1 MKYKGIIFDLDGVI
15 CSTDRYH
22 YHAWKKIAE
31 LIDVDFDEMFNDRF
45 RGVCREECLKML
57 LEKSGRKF
65 SGEEKKELLKRK
77 NDYYRQM
84 LSQMTADDVDIEV
97 KSTLDKLR
105 EKGMLLGIGSSSK
118 NARLILAQI
127 DMKDYF
133 DAVCDGN
140 DISRSKPDPEVFIRT
155 ANLLGLS
162 PDQCLIVEDA
172 QSGIEA
178 ATAGGFDSAGIG
190 AAGIHEKVTF
200 RLQKFSDLL
209 KIQ

>member
-31 LIDVDFDEMFNDRF
+31 LIDVDFDEKFNDRF

-190 AAGIHEKVTF
+190 AAGIHEKVNF

>member
-1 MKYKGIIFDLDGVI
+1 M
-15 CSTDRYH
+15 
-22 YHAWKKIAE
+22 
-31 LIDVDFDEMFNDRF
+31 
-45 RGVCREECLKML
+45 
-57 LEKSGRKF
+57 
-65 SGEEKKELLKRK
+65 KRK

-190 AAGIHEKVTF
+190 AAGIHEKVNF

>member
-31 LIDVDFDEMFNDRF
+31 LIDVDFDEKFNDRF

-65 SGEEKKELLKRK
+65 SVEEKKELLKRK

-190 AAGIHEKVTF
+190 AAGIHEKVNF

>member
-31 LIDVDFDEMFNDRF
+31 LIDVDFDEKFNDRF

-97 KSTLDKLR
+97 KLTLDKLR

-190 AAGIHEKVTF
+190 AAGIHEKVNF

>member
-31 LIDVDFDEMFNDRF
+31 LIDVDFDEKFNDRF

-57 LEKSGRKF
+57 LQKSGRKF

-190 AAGIHEKVTF
+190 AAGIHEKVNF

>member
-31 LIDVDFDEMFNDRF
+31 LIDVDFDEKFNDRF

-84 LSQMTADDVDIEV
+84 LTQMTADDVDIEV

-190 AAGIHEKVTF
+190 AAGIHEKVNF